1 MSTDATIAA
10 PVRARIGG
18 WPFHVFALAVVVA
31 GLLALFGRDAADVAT
46 IWWTSSTYEH
56 CLVILPIVGWLV
68 WQRLPVL
75 AEVRPRP
82 WVLPLLWVAFGAF
95 GWLIGEAAGV
105 AVVRHLALVV
115 MIQGAVAVML
125 GRGATAALLF
135 PLFYAFF
142 LVPAGDMLVPPLQTL
157 TARICMVLLDL
168 VRVPAHLDGV
178 FITTP
183 GGWFKVAEACSG
195 VKFLIAMIALGA
207 LVAHLGFRRWAC
219 RVAFLLLA
227 VVAPVLANG
236 IRAFGTIWVAQY
248 RGAAAAGSFD
258 HIIYGWIFFAIVIV
272 IVLAVG
278 WRFFDRAADA
288 PPVDRLAVL
297 AEAERQR
304 SAMPLALAGLAVL
317 AVAAVA
323 PLWSAA
329 AIRSGAAPIATTV
342 HLPEVAGWSR
352 VERIDRTPWT
362 PRFDG
367 ADRLLLGRYRDRNGA
382 EVDVAVALFATQER
396 GRSLVGYGHG
406 AVDPDGPW
414 AWAANIPSPPGAR
427 AERIEAPGAIS
438 RTAMS
443 FYMVGGMETGSAAR
457 VKLETLRHRLLGGSQ
472 RAAALLV
479 SSEDR
484 RGGRAAIERFLVA
497 LGPVDRTVDQI
508 AARR

>member
-1 MSTDATIAA
+1 MSTDATITA
-10 PVRARIGG
+10 PVGTRIAG
-18 WPFHVFALAVVVA
+18 WPSHIVALAVVVA
-31 GLLALFGRDAADVAT
+31 GLLALFARDVGDVAT

-75 AEVRPRP
+75 KEIEPRP
-82 WVLPLLWVAFGAF
+82 WALPLLWVAFGAL
-95 GWLIGEAAGV
+95 GWLTGEAAGV

-125 GRGATAALLF
+125 GRGAAAALLF

-168 VRVPAHLDGV
+168 VRVPARLDGV

-195 VKFLIAMIALGA
+195 VKFLIAMIALGV
-207 LVAHLGFRRWAC
+207 LVAHLGFRRWG
-219 RVAFLLLA
+219 RRTLFLLLA

-272 IVLAVG
+272 LVLAVG
-278 WRFFDRAADA
+278 WRFFDRPADA
-288 PPVDRLAVL
+288 SPVDRLAVL
-297 AEAERQR
+297 AGAEKQR
-304 SAMPLALAGLAVL
+304 SAIPLAAAGLAVL
-317 AVAAVA
+317 AVAATT
-323 PLWSAA
+323 PFWSAA
-329 AIRSGAAPIATTV
+329 VIRSGAAPIAITA
-342 HLPEVAGWSR
+342 HLPEVAGWSQN
-352 VERIDRTPWT
+352 ERTDGTPWT

-367 ADRLLLGRYRDRNGA
+367 ADRLLLGRYRDRSGA
-382 EVDVAVALFATQER
+382 QVDLAVALLATQER
-396 GRSLVGYGHG
+396 GHSLVGYGHG

-414 AWAANIPSPPGAR
+414 AWAADMPSPPGAR
-427 AERIEAPGAIS
+427 AERIEAPGAVS
-438 RTAMS
+438 RTVMS

-457 VKLETLRHRLLGGSQ
+457 VKIETLRHRLLGGNQ

-484 RGGRAAIERFLVA
+484 RGGRAAMERFLLA
-497 LGPVDRTVDQI
+497 LGPVDRTIDQI
-508 AARR
+508 AAGR